1 MSLPAFTSHTMD
13 SGLDLE
19 LKTSGG
25 STVSEDYLLKI
36 FTIFYLYGSSG
47 RLSPYKASLK
57 HPSN

>member
-19 LKTSGG
+19 LKTAGG
-25 STVSEDYLLKI
+25 STVSEDYMLNI

-47 RLSPYKASLK
+47 RLLPI
-57 HPSN
+57 